1 MILLRFQIYCF
12 RYEKTLC
19 TKLKA
24 WFLFSKELASE
35 AVEFW
40 PEHLVTSF
48 LAVYLLAERIRGG
61 LPTLNT
67 VFTRFLRLR
76 FFLFFFMK
84 IYFSNLLL
92 HFEKKKIKD
101 TLKASDNFKNKQK
114 SEYSN
119 VMQKYVYS
127 ESVFSSYFLHWDE
140 TQMLKKFP

>member
-12 RYEKTLC
+12 RYQKTLC

-24 WFLFSKELASE
+24 WFLFSKELSSE

-76 FFLFFFMK
+76 FFLFFLWKYIFQICCFISK
-84 IYFSNLLL
+84 KRKSRIHWKLLTIL
-92 HFEKKKIKD
+92 KTSKKVNIVMLCKSMYI
-101 TLKASDNFKNKQK
+101 LK
-114 SEYSN
+114 
-119 VMQKYVYS
+119 VYS
-127 ESVFSSYFLHWDE
+127 VVTFYIEMKH
-140 TQMLKKFP
+140 KC